1 MKDSGTKHMFKI
13 LVTRELSDSQID
25 YARSLGLEP
34 VIEPALTISF
44 RENWLSVET
53 ALKETPNPRFAFTSQ
68 NGVEALSR
76 LLDIGIT
83 LPENPVMYSVGNK
96 TAAALQKVGYKSSVP
111 EVENGTGLA
120 KVIVEDLKDHPDR
133 EKVTIL
139 HFCGNKRRDELRQFL
154 ENAEFTVKDIVV
166 YETELNRMSLPKD
179 STDAWLFFSPTG
191 VQAFRNSGGF
201 QNGELPHLFA
211 IGTTTAEELSIESGK
226 HVFISPEASVETML
240 KFTAS
245 ILHQEEEHS

>member
-83 LPENPVMYSVGNK
+83 LPENPVMYSMGNK
-96 TAAALQKVGYKSSVP
+96 TDADRQKVGYKCYVA
-111 EVENGTGLA
+111 EEENGTRLA
-120 KVIVEDLKDHPDR
+120 KVIVEDLKDHPDL

-139 HFCGNKRRDELRQFL
+139 QFCGNKRWNDLRQFL
-154 ENAEFTVKDIVV
+154 
-166 YETELNRMSLPKD
+166 
-179 STDAWLFFSPTG
+179 
-191 VQAFRNSGGF
+191 
-201 QNGELPHLFA
+201 
-211 IGTTTAEELSIESGK
+211 
-226 HVFISPEASVETML
+226 
-240 KFTAS
+240 
-245 ILHQEEEHS
+245 

>member
-111 EVENGTGLA
+111 ERSEEHT
-120 KVIVEDLKDHPDR
+120 
-133 EKVTIL
+133 
-139 HFCGNKRRDELRQFL
+139 
-154 ENAEFTVKDIVV
+154 
-166 YETELNRMSLPKD
+166 S
-179 STDAWLFFSPTG
+179 
-191 VQAFRNSGGF
+191 
-201 QNGELPHLFA
+201 
-211 IGTTTAEELSIESGK
+211 ELSHVAISYAVFCLKKKK
-226 HVFISPEASVETML
+226 HTHYST
-240 KFTAS
+240 
-245 ILHQEEEHS
+245 